1 MEITR
6 QRAAEP
12 NALLKNSSITKGPS
26 SSPGALQP
34 GSSHRIKVSAEAAR
48 TIPRLDSRWP
58 VFEIVLLLVAAALG
72 WSALHIYTTLNDW
85 ERRAVVAQNSAVQ
98 DTQEIQEILKLQALI
113 DVKDRYAGL
122 ADQIERG
129 VAELRGALENFVREK
144 DRADIGRYLRKSQAL
159 GLWIRNQQ
167 ESVDSRKLQS
177 LRDWLATRP
186 PTPVSNSQ
194 GIPLDL
200 GELFMR
206 TSQTYSNYLAAIR
219 LVEGL
224 ALTPDLV
231 QQKLDKASGPEKEL
245 FGLAGQASKNAA
257 AIAAFVEQRPA
268 DTARQARRLDNDE
281 RLTSFVGDARAS
293 LRPLFYVLAI
303 TLIVQCVLLIVGL
316 YGRVV
321 VAPLRQKLVE
331 DNTAIEH
338 QRKLDHFARLATG
351 LAHEIR
357 NPLTAINVRLF
368 TLQKGM
374 GKGTNEHSD
383 AALIRNEID
392 RLEQILKNFL
402 KLARPTEPKF
412 AILTAEPA
420 LREVRDLLA
429 PQLQRQAIELKIDS
443 MANTRFHADP
453 LQLKQVL
460 INLIQNAA
468 DSIGRRGAITLRARQ
483 DEVRL
488 SDHPVESVI
497 LEVEDTGPGIALEVQ
512 ERLFDPFF
520 STKENGTG
528 LGLPIAAKI
537 IDQHKGILDFET
549 RPGHGT
555 TFRVILPMATQQ

>member
-6 QRAAEP
+6 LRTAEP
-12 NALLKNSSITKGPS
+12 NALPKNLSNKTETSFSAIAP
-26 SSPGALQP
+26 QP
-34 GSSHRIKVSAEAAR
+34 GSTHRIKVPAEAGGI
-48 TIPRLDSRWP
+48 IPRLDSRWP
-58 VFEIVLLLVAAALG
+58 VFEITLLLVAAALG
-72 WSALHIYTTLNDW
+72 WGALHIYATLNAW
-85 ERRAVVAQNSAVQ
+85 ERVATQKPPEQN
-98 DTQEIQEILKLQALI
+98 TQEIQEILKLQALI

-122 ADQIERG
+122 ADQIDPG
-129 VAELRGALENFVREK
+129 VTELRDALQSFVREK
-144 DRADIGRYLRKSQAL
+144 DRTDIGRYLRKSQML
-159 GLWIRNQQ
+159 SQWLRKQQ
-167 ESVDSRKLQS
+167 ESVDARKLQG
-177 LRDWLATRP
+177 LKDWLASLP
-186 PTPVSNSQ
+186 STPASSSN
-194 GIPLDL
+194 GAALDWRGFL
-200 GELFMR
+200 SRAEQ
-206 TSQTYSNYLAAIR
+206 SYSNYLGVIR
-219 LVEGL
+219 LTEGQS
-224 ALTPDLV
+224 LTPDLV
-231 QQKLDKASGPEKEL
+231 QQKLDKAAESEKEL
-245 FGLAGQASKNAA
+245 FGLADQARKHAA
-257 AIAAFVEQRPA
+257 AIAAFVEQRPS
-268 DTARQARRLDNDE
+268 DLARQARRLGNDE
-281 RLTSFVGDARAS
+281 RLAAFVSEARAS
-293 LRPLFYVLAI
+293 LRPLFYALAV
-303 TLIVQCVLLIVGL
+303 TLIVQCALLIIAL

-321 VAPLRQKLVE
+321 VAPLRQKLIE

-412 AILTAEPA
+412 TLLTAEPA
-420 LREVRDLLA
+420 FREVRDLLA
-429 PQLQRQAIELKIDS
+429 PQLHSLAIELKLDS

-468 DSIGRRGAITLRARQ
+468 DSIGRRGTITLRARQ

-488 SDHPVESVI
+488 GGQPIESVI
-497 LEVEDTGPGIALEVQ
+497 LEVEDTGVGIAPEVQ

-549 RPGHGT
+549 QPGHGT
-555 TFRVILPMATQQ
+555 TFRVILPMSA